1 MKVSNRKFC
10 LAPDDTLYRMSSA
23 LSGRLFSNPAST
35 PITSVACQTLR
46 CADVSVE
53 VQGKRPIRVLAMIT
67 YVMQFDKHGLLDR
80 DSMLRCWVDRQ
91 GSALSISSQ
100 DKVHVEPAATAGNA
114 DAPWEPSPALTKLI
128 HEAALGIV
136 KATQLR

>member
-35 PITSVACQTLR
+35 PITSVARQTLR

-53 VQGKRPIRVLAMIT
+53 VQGQRPIRVISMIR
-67 YVMQFDKHGLLDR
+67 YVMQFDEHGVLDR
-80 DSMLRCWVDRQ
+80 DSLLRHWVDHQ

-100 DKVHVEPAATAGNA
+100 NKAHVEMAATAGNA
-114 DAPWEPSPALTKLI
+114 DAAWEPSPTLTKLI